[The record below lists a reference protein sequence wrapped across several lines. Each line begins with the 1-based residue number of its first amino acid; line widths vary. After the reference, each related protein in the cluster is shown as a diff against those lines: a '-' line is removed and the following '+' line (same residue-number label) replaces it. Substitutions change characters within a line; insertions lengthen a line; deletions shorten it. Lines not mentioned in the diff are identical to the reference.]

1 MDYWWHVY
9 KYYILFYGAPQ
20 VLQSS
25 STVQRVPQDII
36 VIPGGA
42 IGEKVDVIQSVI
54 KLFAG
59 TVIVV
64 S

>member
-1 MDYWWHVY
+1 MY